1 MGCGGCFCLRSD
13 GICAGEGGDWA
24 RVRVSLREAGLETGR
39 GYVFRGGGG
48 GDGMCGRGGNVNV
61 PNKDMQAGLAAGGYG
76 MKAAAARRGYVP

>member
-1 MGCGGCFCLRSD
+1 MTRIWVAAAAFVYEVTGYAQERAE
-13 GICAGEGGDWA
+13 I
-24 RVRVSLREAGLETGR
+24 GR
-39 GYVFRGGGG
+39 GYVFRGRGR